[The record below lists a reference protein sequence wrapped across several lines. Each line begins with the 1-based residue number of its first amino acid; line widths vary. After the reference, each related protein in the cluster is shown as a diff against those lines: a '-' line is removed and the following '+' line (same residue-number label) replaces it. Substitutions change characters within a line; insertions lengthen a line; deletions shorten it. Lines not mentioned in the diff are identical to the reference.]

1 MFPVDRLRGGF
12 LGLSLGD
19 ALGGPY
25 ELRNSFSLN
34 EYNGTI
40 YQPVKWKA
48 RYGPILSSQIGSV
61 TDDTS
66 MTIALLWVILKN
78 QGWNE
83 EETIIAYE
91 NWANSGIKFLGKNT
105 RALFHGV
112 KTVNGYRSRKA
123 KLDLSKM
130 ESNGSLMR
138 AFPLILLFQYLSEDQ
153 AYLTALSDTNLSN
166 DNPVNRDATLIYL
179 TILRFVLQETSP
191 QEGVPQ
197 LISLAQTEPI
207 KIAITEAAQGI
218 NRNLTINKGWVAHAI
233 YCSVQ
238 GWIQIATGK
247 TFAEV
252 INWIILKGGDVDTN
266 ACIAG
271 SILGCYLG
279 EEKMLQE
286 PITANNIN
294 IILNANTTEGDLC
307 INALYHP
314 ANALVAFK

>member
-1 MFPVDRLRGGF
+1 MFPLDKLRGGF
-12 LGLSLGD
+12 IGLALGD

-25 ELRNSFSLN
+25 ELRNSFPLN
-34 EYNGTI
+34 QYNGTI

-48 RYGPILSSQIGSV
+48 RYGPILSANLGSV

-66 MTIALLWVILKN
+66 MTIALLWSILKN
-78 QGWNE
+78 VGWVE
-83 EETIIAYE
+83 DEVIIAYE
-91 NWANSGIKFLGKNT
+91 NWSNSGIKFLGKNI

-112 KTVNGYRSRKA
+112 KTVNGYRSRRA

-138 AFPLILLFQYLSEDQ
+138 AFPLILLFQYLPEDQ
-153 AYLTALSDTNLSN
+153 AYLTALKDTNLT
-166 DNPVNRDATLIYL
+166 NPTEVNRDATLIYL
-179 TILRFVLQETSP
+179 TILRFVLQEISP

-197 LISLAQTEPI
+197 LLTLVQTDTI
-207 KIAITEAAQGI
+207 RKAITEAAQGL
-218 NRNLTINKGWVAHAI
+218 NRDITINKGWVAHAI

-252 INWIILKGGDVDTN
+252 INWVILKGGDCDTT

-271 SILGCYLG
+271 SVIGLFLGF
-279 EEKMLQE
+279 EKMLQE
-286 PITANNIN
+286 PITASNID
-294 IILNANTTEGDLC
+294 IILNAKTTQGDLC
-307 INALYHP
+307 IDALYHP
-314 ANALVAFK
+314 ANALAALK